1 MVRERIK
8 PVEES
13 GEGVMGEKK
22 QRHGSTVAGIVLAA
36 GDSQR
41 FPEPKQLLRWQ
52 GETLVWHAVRAAL
65 EGGLE
70 PVVVVTG
77 AAADD
82 VRAALAG
89 EPVEFVHNP
98 DWASG
103 QSSSMQAGLDAVRD
117 AAEAVVMLLSDM
129 PLVDEKLVRALVGA
143 YRESDA
149 AIVAPRAKGRR
160 GNPVLFTR
168 PTYPELDA
176 VEGDRGGRKLIGSL
190 FTEWVDWD
198 DSALQDIDN
207 EEDWGRLRGEG

>member
-1 MVRERIK
+1 
-8 PVEES
+8 
-13 GEGVMGEKK
+13 MGEKK

-36 GDSQR
+36 GDSER
-41 FPEPKQLLRWQ
+41 FPEPKQLLHWK
-52 GETLVWHAVRAAL
+52 GKALVWHAVRAAL

-77 AAADD
+77 ADADD
-82 VRAALAG
+82 VRAVLA
-89 EPVEFVHNP
+89 EESVEFVHNP
-98 DWASG
+98 DWVSG
-103 QSSSMQAGLDAVRD
+103 QSTSMHAGLDAVRD

-129 PLVDEKLVRALVGA
+129 PLVDAKLIRALVSA
-143 YRESDA
+143 HRESHA

-168 PTYPELDA
+168 ATYPELDA

-198 DSALQDIDN
+198 DSALQDIDYD
-207 EEDWGRLRGEG
+207 EDWERLRGEG